1 MVSLSASASTIASS
15 ASPPGV
21 AVVGSTKGSA
31 GVPAVVPGLGRLLA
45 VRDFPNGVK
54 SSPKRRRHRALHRQ
68 IKTFERSTGRKQARC
83 SLPFLLFVAHQ
94 RNRYWRNPK
103 RDSEIPREIG
113 ALDMSSLD
121 SNEVRSMFF
130 DSRKISQSVY
140 RNPTTS
146 NENSPAALICVP
158 NEPLKLFE
166 CG

>member
-1 MVSLSASASTIASS
+1 MSLSASASTIASS

-45 VRDFPNGVK
+45 ARDFPNGVK

-103 RDSEIPREIG
+103 RDSEIPRQIG
-113 ALDMSSLD
+113 ALYMASLD
-121 SNEVRSMFF
+121 SNEVGAMFL
-130 DSRKISQSVY
+130 DKRKTRQSAC
-140 RNPTTS
+140 RNPTTP
-146 NENSPAALICVP
+146 NDDPPAALI
-158 NEPLKLFE
+158 
-166 CG
+166 